1 MIRFTLVQNNS
12 GGFHL
17 ADMPLSMEF
26 IAVDRA
32 DAEAQAEAL
41 GVDFSDGCV
50 DCCGA
55 RWNFVRHFADAAEE
69 ALAREDFTN
78 QLRALANR

>member
-1 MIRFTLVQNNS
+1 MIRCTLAQNNS

-41 GVDFSDGCV
+41 GVDFSDG
-50 DCCGA
+50 
-55 RWNFVRHFADAAEE
+55 
-69 ALAREDFTN
+69 
-78 QLRALANR
+78 